1 MQPQPE
7 WKYIFFETAKKLTF
21 LLFIVLGG
29 ISFSVILFAIS
40 ENGFDLLQHF
50 RHSRIESF
58 LVVLPLLWLA
68 SHTLFLAVSVF
79 SVLNTGRAYKYSM
92 GKWMMVSAALSMT
105 IGTLFFITGGAKW
118 LEKKFETHI
127 ESYES
132 ILEKKTRI
140 WSQPELGTLSGEIVK
155 IQNNTLLLKDWTNKV
170 WEISISESFV
180 APAVQL
186 EKGIQIKMNGRKT
199 GAYYFKADKVR
210 PWGGMPGKCMDPVK
224 K

>member
-1 MQPQPE
+1 ME
-7 WKYIFFETAKKLTF
+7 IHLFRNSKKIDIFTF
-21 LLFIVLGG
+21 YCFLGG

-105 IGTLFFITGGAKW
+105 IGTLFLLPGSKMAG
-118 LEKKFETHI
+118 EKI
-127 ESYES
+127 
-132 ILEKKTRI
+132 
-140 WSQPELGTLSGEIVK
+140 
-155 IQNNTLLLKDWTNKV
+155 
-170 WEISISESFV
+170 
-180 APAVQL
+180 
-186 EKGIQIKMNGRKT
+186 
-199 GAYYFKADKVR
+199 
-210 PWGGMPGKCMDPVK
+210 
-224 K
+224 

>member
-1 MQPQPE
+1 MDNANKIINRIKENNLQPQPE
-7 WKYIFFETAKKLTF
+7 WKYIFSKQQKKLTF
-21 LLFIVLGG
+21 YFYCFGWNF
-29 ISFSVILFAIS
+29 FSVILFAIS

-170 WEISISESFV
+170 WEYLF
-180 APAVQL
+180 PNL
-186 EKGIQIKMNGRKT
+186 LLLPPCNWKRNP
-199 GAYYFKADKVR
+199 D
-210 PWGGMPGKCMDPVK
+210 
-224 K
+224 